1 MVKKGRNQT
10 VLSAWDVSQKRVTD
24 FTEDDEDGGN

>member
-1 MVKKGRNQT
+1 MKKGRNQT

-24 FTEDDEDGGN
+24 FTEDDRDGGN